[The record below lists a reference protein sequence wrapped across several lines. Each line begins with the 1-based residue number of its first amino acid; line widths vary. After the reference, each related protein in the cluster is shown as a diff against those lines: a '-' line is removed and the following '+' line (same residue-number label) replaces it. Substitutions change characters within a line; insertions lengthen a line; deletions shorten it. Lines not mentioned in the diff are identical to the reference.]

1 VGYGLILLFLLTT
14 HEVGHAWTAWKL
26 GDDTAMS
33 QGRISLNP
41 LRHLDPVGSVL
52 LPALL
57 LWRNADVLFGWARP
71 VPVMREKPEPRGITW
86 SSSFAGPGVNL
97 VVCLAAFLLLLVA
110 CLGVRAAWPGVAT
123 FHLAQPFGAMAVAG
137 LPSPRAVGGVL
148 LFLRELLFTSLVLG
162 CFNLLPV
169 PPLDGSWI
177 LSGLLPGRGQV
188 LYEQLRR

>member
-1 VGYGLILLFLLTT
+1 MERGSFPAAESSFTKALAILLLLTT

-57 LWRNADVLFGWARP
+57 LWRN
-71 VPVMREKPEPRGITW
+71 EE
-86 SSSFAGPGVNL
+86 VNL

-110 CLGVRAAWPGVAT
+110 CLGVRTAWPGVTT

-148 LFLRELLFTSLVLG
+148 LFLVLVMTPV
-162 CFNLLPV
+162 FNIFVAIPAGLT
-169 PPLDGSWI
+169 W
-177 LSGLLPGRGQV
+177 GLLHLSLAAMGFG
-188 LYEQLRR
+188 